1 MASTAQNLESQVD
14 AIAKSI
20 ADASELAD
28 GNTLI
33 MGIIGDPITQVE
45 TPQAINPIFAEMG
58 ANIRCVPIHIGAR
71 ELEKAWLGLESM
83 RNLIGFGVTL
93 PHKNAALALCD
104 TVDQVATRVGAVN
117 VVRREAD
124 GSFRGYQFDGRG
136 FVRGLKTQGYNL
148 SGRNCLLI
156 GAGGAAAGI
165 AYALSESGVKT
176 LRICNRSIEK
186 AEALAS
192 KLNDDLGRSFAI
204 SSKPIPGS
212 EDIIINAT
220 SLGMNESDPLPID
233 PDLIDATMLVA
244 EVVAKPE
251 ITALLQAARDRGAAI
266 HSGMHMVRNQ
276 VDLIA
281 QHMVDGLTNQLDI

>member
-1 MASTAQNLESQVD
+1 MGDMLSRMEKQKSVVTDPTAS
-14 AIAKSI
+14 I
-20 ADASELAD
+20 SELAD

-45 TPQAINPIFAEMG
+45 TPQAINPIFSALG
-58 ANIRCVPIHIGAR
+58 ANIKCFPILVTPQ
-71 ELEKAWLGLESM
+71 ELKSAWMGFKSM

-93 PHKNAALALCD
+93 PHKTSALALCD
-104 TVDQVATRVGAVN
+104 SVDPAAVRVGAVN

-136 FVRGLKTQGYNL
+136 FVRGLLKQGHEL

-165 AYALSESGVKT
+165 AHALAESGANV
-176 LRICNRSIEK
+176 LRISNRSFQK
-186 AEALAS
+186 AETLAS
-192 KLNDDLGRSFAI
+192 KLNNDLGSEFAKT
-204 SSKPIPGS
+204 SGPVPQPG
-212 EDIIINAT
+212 DLVINAT
-220 SLGMNESDPLPID
+220 SLGMSNKDPLPID
-233 PDLIDATMLVA
+233 PGLIDDTMLVA

-251 ITALLQAARDRGAAI
+251 ITALLHAARDRGAMI
-266 HSGMHMVRNQ
+266 HSGIHMVRNQ

-281 QHMVDGLTNQLDI
+281 RHMIDGLKST